1 MLTRSAVY
9 IGFLLYSSSIS
20 QNFNPSSF
28 FSSAPG
34 CKQLSCTE
42 YPQPHYTNIINKSK
56 TIIFPFQLSDGVSN
70 PLEKT
75 LEIITLDSR
84 VTGFNYIYYSYDGR
98 VSNAEKNI
106 LDYMSLKLSK
116 CTITRQMANDLPYIA
131 KKGRNFFK
139 TYQGCANYSMN
150 IELIYSTKLA
160 DEEVITMPMKG
171 TDGRPVRFIHP
182 IVISFI
188 RK

>member
-1 MLTRSAVY
+1 MSIRSA
-9 IGFLLYSSSIS
+9 ILLWFLLYSNSIS

-28 FSSAPG
+28 FSSAAG

-75 LEIITLDSR
+75 LEIITLNSR
-84 VTGFNYIYYSYDGR
+84 ITGFNYIYYSYDGR

-106 LDYMSLKLSK
+106 LDYISLKLSN
-116 CTITRQMANDLPYIA
+116 CTITRQINNDLPYIT
-131 KKGRNFFK
+131 KKGRNFIK
-139 TYQGCANYSMN
+139 SYQGCANYS
-150 IELIYSTKLA
+150 IKVELIYSTNVA
-160 DEEVITMPMKG
+160 DGEVITMPMKG
-171 TDGRPVRFIHP
+171 ADGQPVRFIHP
-182 IVISFI
+182 IAISFI